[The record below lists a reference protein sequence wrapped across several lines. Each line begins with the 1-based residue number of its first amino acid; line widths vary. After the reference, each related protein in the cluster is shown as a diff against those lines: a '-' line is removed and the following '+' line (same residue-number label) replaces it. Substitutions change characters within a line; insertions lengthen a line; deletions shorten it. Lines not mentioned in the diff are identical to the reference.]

1 MILTGGISH
10 YVILGA
16 WNTNEQG
23 VARTKAPTKSVGALV
38 RATKAYHCSK
48 LSPIALP

>member
-23 VARTKAPTKSVGALV
+23 FADTAPTKSVGALV